1 MFLKPQRG
9 YKGNMYWPFLHTQGC
24 ILKRMLASL
33 LMFYLFFAFS
43 SSGNMSISTI
53 FCCNRF
59 PFHSYLETTTTK
71 GKSFQASPLMFVQ
84 KFDDIYIPRKLW
96 LQPVAGSQLQP
107 VDVIVSFPWHLE
119 KRWNTVVWSALDWYI
134 CQAFKQHFCHL
145 SDWTHT
151 FLLVTRTYWFY
162 FLLCQIKSVINSI
175 YSLFLVQ
182 TDSWSS
188 FNDVTLKQLG
198 HYYNW
203 RK

>member
-1 MFLKPQRG
+1 
-9 YKGNMYWPFLHTQGC
+9 
-24 ILKRMLASL
+24 
-33 LMFYLFFAFS
+33 MFYLVFAFS

-59 PFHSYLETTTTK
+59 QFHSYPETTTTK
-71 GKSFQASPLMFVQ
+71 EKSFQASPLMFAQ
-84 KFDDIYIPRKLW
+84 KFDYIYIPRKLW

-107 VDVIVSFPWHLE
+107 VAASWCNCPLTFR
-119 KRWNTVVWSALDWYI
+119 KRWNAVVWSALYWSI

-162 FLLCQIKSVINSI
+162 FLLCQVKSVINSI
-175 YSLFLVQ
+175 DSIFLVQ

-188 FNDVTLKQLG
+188 FNDVTLKQLV

-203 RK
+203 RN